1 MATYTPNHNL
11 GKPDSS
17 DQFSAF
23 RQLFNDNMDKI
34 DQISGGGGGGSGK
47 ILKNQTLVFNNN
59 VATIS
64 DADIKADSDF
74 AVYYYDE
81 AAALAAG
88 IVSSSSLGVITFTAQ
103 TTPLTTIIVDVVI
116 FSASGGGGSSTFAGL
131 SDVDFT
137 NLQNGQIPKYN
148 STTQKWENA
157 NESGGGGDTVNVY
170 GTFID
175 TNNIIQSSTAFQ
187 STMSYTATEDCYITF
202 YLVGNNNSSA
212 QILIDNNWI
221 ASNYYDGTYGNG
233 IGFYLKNGQTISVSG
248 TASNIDSAYM
258 VYGIQQ
264 GSNVIGLGDCYSTSE
279 REVGCWTDGKP
290 LYQKTLTIEH
300 FNIDTPL
307 GQRYYGYFNI
317 AQYINNVDLMWVDS
331 DMSHIIITSVE
342 RQDIDGEYQSGDMV
356 IYSATSR
363 SDVELVLTVLYTKT
377 TDTAGGGSWTPD
389 GTPTVHYDGNEK
401 IIGTWFGETLY
412 EKTVSFTLASS
423 HATSYTHG
431 IANIDKI
438 VDYKGIFNRGDDTYI
453 HLDFAR
459 WDTNEQDLIGCQINK
474 TTISVFVNSS
484 DYYGQTVYVTI
495 QYTKT

>member
-1 MATYTPNHNL
+1 MAQYTPNYNL

-64 DADIKADSDF
+64 DADIKADSDY

-81 AAALAAG
+81 VSALSAG

-103 TTPLTTIIVDVVI
+103 TTPSTTIIVDVVI

-175 TNNIIQSSTAFQ
+175 TNNIIQSSTTFQ
-187 STMSYTATEDCYITF
+187 STMSYTATEDCYVTF
-202 YLVGNNNSSA
+202 YLVGNNNSNV

-264 GSNVIGLGDCYSTSE
+264 GSNTMIHYDNTEQVVGTWFGDT
-279 REVGCWTDGKP
+279 
-290 LYQKTLTIEH
+290 LYQKTLILNNQNLDVSGTA
-300 FNIDTPL
+300 ID
-307 GQRYYGYFNI
+307 
-317 AQYINNVDLMWVDS
+317 
-331 DMSHIIITSVE
+331 ITSLGVDMCCPVYSGCYYIVSGVK
-342 RQDIDGEYQSGDMV
+342 RGFQRIEYQEPNDLYLYPAV
-356 IYSATSR
+356 SR
-363 SDVELVLTVLYTKT
+363 TGT
-377 TDTAGGGSWTPD
+377 T
-389 GTPTVHYDGNEK
+389 
-401 IIGTWFGETLY
+401 
-412 EKTVSFTLASS
+412 
-423 HATSYTHG
+423 
-431 IANIDKI
+431 
-438 VDYKGIFNRGDDTYI
+438 
-453 HLDFAR
+453 
-459 WDTNEQDLIGCQINK
+459 C
-474 TTISVFVNSS
+474 
-484 DYYGQTVYVTI
+484 YVTI
-495 QYTKT
+495 QYTKA